1 MVSDKRK
8 MAFCALLLAVGF
20 LVTGC
25 ATVPPQPI
33 GSGSSATAAPA
44 ASDAV
49 AAGQG
54 TAVPA
59 ENTEPVSA
67 PAESAGVA
75 DATAPAVAD
84 APQTVEIFY
93 SGMPSMMGFADAPQA
108 TVYEQTAEAL
118 PACVSLCWSSAQVLF
133 YRYSVQ
139 TDKAGMAVTR
149 DTLLRWVGEPAF
161 YRDEPMTNQPARV
174 KAEGEA
180 ISTEAARL
188 NEPVP
193 DFFAAAG
200 VERPAASGSLSG
212 TPAAVAA
219 SDPAALTLIVTDL
232 HELRMDDGALLSAL
246 NQYALEAGRTVG
258 VAAIRSEFAGYVP
271 EVGAN
276 GTSFVWG
283 DEPSG
288 SLETTLDYGDYTLGI
303 SIDPEQRQTAPR
315 PFYVLCIGEQEAVDA
330 YLAALS
336 GRLQGELAA
345 NQAFRM
351 ETAVFGGAYVPQ
363 GYTMAGHMRYLSGQ
377 GVTAVAD
384 PSAPAGVALVEL
396 KASQQTRYL
405 EWELDYTVHASDPR
419 GASLAAE
426 DFTFIAEA
434 VSAQQRTVLPNL
446 SWQIAAAQGNTVTL
460 RLRLELP
467 QGALS
472 SGSYT
477 MEIFGSLAAPDE
489 LPGSDWAADF
499 GYDADG
505 AQILQM
511 EQGTIAFDG
520 SRTLFLSRLIDT
532 LGVANLGRLG
542 VTSLGMVSLA
552 LTVYA

>member
-1 MVSDKRK
+1 
-8 MAFCALLLAVGF
+8 
-20 LVTGC
+20 
-25 ATVPPQPI
+25 
-33 GSGSSATAAPA
+33 
-44 ASDAV
+44 
-49 AAGQG
+49 
-54 TAVPA
+54 
-59 ENTEPVSA
+59 
-67 PAESAGVA
+67 
-75 DATAPAVAD
+75 
-84 APQTVEIFY
+84 
-93 SGMPSMMGFADAPQA
+93 
-108 TVYEQTAEAL
+108 
-118 PACVSLCWSSAQVLF
+118 
-133 YRYSVQ
+133 
-139 TDKAGMAVTR
+139 
-149 DTLLRWVGEPAF
+149 
-161 YRDEPMTNQPARV
+161 
-174 KAEGEA
+174 
-180 ISTEAARL
+180 
-188 NEPVP
+188 
-193 DFFAAAG
+193 
-200 VERPAASGSLSG
+200 
-212 TPAAVAA
+212 
-219 SDPAALTLIVTDL
+219 
-232 HELRMDDGALLSAL
+232 
-246 NQYALEAGRTVG
+246 
-258 VAAIRSEFAGYVP
+258 
-271 EVGAN
+271 
-276 GTSFVWG
+276 
-283 DEPSG
+283 
-288 SLETTLDYGDYTLGI
+288 
-303 SIDPEQRQTAPR
+303 
-315 PFYVLCIGEQEAVDA
+315 
-330 YLAALS
+330 
-336 GRLQGELAA
+336 
-345 NQAFRM
+345 
-351 ETAVFGGAYVPQ
+351 
-363 GYTMAGHMRYLSGQ
+363 MAGHMRYLSGQ

-384 PSAPAGVALVEL
+384 PSDPAGVALVEL

-511 EQGTIAFDG
+511 EQGTLAFDG